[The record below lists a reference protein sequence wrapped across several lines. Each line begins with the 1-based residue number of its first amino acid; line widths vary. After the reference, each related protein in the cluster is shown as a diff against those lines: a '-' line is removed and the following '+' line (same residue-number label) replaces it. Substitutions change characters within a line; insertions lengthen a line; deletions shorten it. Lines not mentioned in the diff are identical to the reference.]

1 MARSL
6 ATVAG
11 SPCHAWAVCT
21 SCLRIVLKDAGCPC
35 VEEARGITV
44 SRRA

>member
-1 MARSL
+1 
-6 ATVAG
+6 
-11 SPCHAWAVCT
+11 VCT
-21 SCLRIVLKDAGCPC
+21 TCLRIVLKDAGCPC